1 MAIASL
7 VFSMVVAASCE
18 FIVVEIDEGSNTAN
32 LTSLNSSLTYGQFR
46 FNPDDEG
53 CQPFKNYDYEVSGE
67 LVAGQV
73 GLLVAIG
80 TSSFLLCSLLF
91 CFACAFRRHSL
102 VCPSLRS
109 ACLIVIVVLLLLQF
123 CCCRFC
129 CSRGIMI
136 FLFILA
142 IFGMSV
148 TFLTYASNL
157 WYVHDMRNDCWL
169 L

>member
-7 VFSMVVAASCE
+7 IFSMVVAASCE

-32 LTSLNSSLTYGQFR
+32 STSLNTSLTYGQFR
-46 FNPDDEG
+46 FNPDGEG
-53 CQPFKNYDYEVSGE
+53 CRKFSSDDYDVTWE

-73 GLLVAIG
+73 GLLLATG

-102 VCPSLRS
+102 VCPFLRS
-109 ACLIVIVVLLLLQF
+109 ACLIVIFVLLLLQF

-136 FLFILA
+136 VLFILA
-142 IFGMSV
+142 IIGMSV

-157 WYVHDMRNDCWL
+157 WYVHDM
-169 L
+169 